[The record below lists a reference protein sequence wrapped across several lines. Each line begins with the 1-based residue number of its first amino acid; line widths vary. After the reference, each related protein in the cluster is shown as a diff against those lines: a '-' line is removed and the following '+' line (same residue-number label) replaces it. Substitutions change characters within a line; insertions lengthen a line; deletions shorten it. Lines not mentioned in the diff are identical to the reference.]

1 MIYGRHSIDYQLN
14 LYALH
19 EVERIV
25 PMTIPER
32 FIIRS
37 RVKKGHDIESPPWD
51 CRDPDGCQL
60 NNIQAFRLG
69 SSYSYGPC
77 DAWKGLNW
85 EYLWDDELKCFVRYD
100 I

>member
-37 RVKKGHDIESPPWD
+37 RVKKGHDIESPP
-51 CRDPDGCQL
+51 
-60 NNIQAFRLG
+60 
-69 SSYSYGPC
+69 
-77 DAWKGLNW
+77 
-85 EYLWDDELKCFVRYD
+85 
-100 I
+100 